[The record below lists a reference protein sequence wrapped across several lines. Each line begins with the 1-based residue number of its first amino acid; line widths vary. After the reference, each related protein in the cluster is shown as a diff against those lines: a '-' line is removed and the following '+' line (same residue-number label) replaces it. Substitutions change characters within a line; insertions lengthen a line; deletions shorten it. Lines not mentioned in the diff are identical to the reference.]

1 MNISIIENPP
11 NVDWD
16 ALRVFILNAFE
27 YMDAR
32 IDPPSSI
39 HRMDAK
45 AFQQKA
51 LDETLVAANF
61 EGKMIGC
68 MFCRNEPDWLY
79 VGKVAVDDE
88 MRGKG
93 IARMLIDHAFQMA
106 RENNLLGL
114 ELETRIE
121 LLENHRTFEKLG
133 FIKEA
138 EYCHSGFK
146 KLTTIL
152 MRAVL
157 K

>member
-1 MNISIIENPP
+1 MKIVIIENPQ
-11 NVDWD
+11 NVDWH
-16 ALRVFILNAFE
+16 ALRAFVLNAFA

-51 LDETLVAANF
+51 LDETLVTANI

-68 MFCRNEPDWLY
+68 TFCRNEPEWLY
-79 VGKVAVDDE
+79 VGKVAVDDK
-88 MRGKG
+88 MRGRG
-93 IARMLIDHAFQMA
+93 VARKLIDHAFQMA
-106 RENNLLGL
+106 RKSDLLGL

-121 LLENHRTFEKLG
+121 LVENHRTFERLG

-138 EYCHSGFK
+138 EYCHDGFK
-146 KLTTIL
+146 NPTTIL
-152 MRAVL
+152 MRATL

>member
-1 MNISIIENPP
+1 MNISIIENPQ
-11 NVDWD
+11 NVDWH
-16 ALRVFILNAFE
+16 ALRAFVLNAFA

-51 LDETLVAANF
+51 LDETLVVANF

-68 MFCRNEPDWLY
+68 MFCRNESDWLY
-79 VGKVAVDDE
+79 VGKVAVEDT

-93 IARMLIDHAFQMA
+93 VARMLIDHAFQMA
-106 RENNLLGL
+106 RKNSQLGL

-121 LLENHRTFEKLG
+121 LTENHRTFERLG
-133 FIKEA
+133 FVKEA
-138 EYCHSGFK
+138 EYCHNGFK
-146 KLTTIL
+146 NPTTIL
-152 MRAVL
+152 MRAAL